1 MQFPHIQSSGASSGL
16 SSGEKSFVFYHI
28 LSSALSSGAVW
39 VVELQIQVE
48 ATDFG
53 GLWLWCKLCFELW
66 WVVEADLGGSK

>member
-39 VVELQIQVE
+39 VVELQI
-48 ATDFG
+48 
-53 GLWLWCKLCFELW
+53 
-66 WVVEADLGGSK
+66 